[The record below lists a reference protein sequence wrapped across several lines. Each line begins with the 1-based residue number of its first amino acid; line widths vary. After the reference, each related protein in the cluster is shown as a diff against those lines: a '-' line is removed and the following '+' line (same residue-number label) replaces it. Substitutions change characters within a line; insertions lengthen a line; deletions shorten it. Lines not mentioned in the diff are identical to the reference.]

1 MERKTLQSG
10 ICLGF
15 GSAFKISR
23 IVKLKLPDSM
33 PKSGNCDIVNIL
45 NDKGNIASMP
55 SVNSQQIVTQP
66 IQDDAKPTFITLQN
80 NLLTSE
86 LPNNNINLGQEL
98 NDKENSLETVAQQ
111 TKVISFELVFL
122 VMN

>member
-1 MERKTLQSG
+1 
-10 ICLGF
+10 
-15 GSAFKISR
+15 
-23 IVKLKLPDSM
+23 M

-98 NDKENSLETVAQQ
+98 NDKENSLETVTQQ
-111 TKVISFELVFL
+111 PKVISF
-122 VMN
+122 